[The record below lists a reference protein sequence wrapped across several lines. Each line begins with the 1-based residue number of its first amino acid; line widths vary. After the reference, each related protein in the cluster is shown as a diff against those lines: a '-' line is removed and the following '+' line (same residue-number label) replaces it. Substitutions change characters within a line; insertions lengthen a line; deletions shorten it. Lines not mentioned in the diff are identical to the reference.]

1 MKKRR
6 IITRLD
12 VKGSNVVK
20 GIQFEGLRIMGS
32 PAEIARKAYTQG
44 ADELIYIDVVASLYE
59 RNSLLEVIEEASSL
73 GIAIPMTVGGGIR
86 KLDDI
91 TNILRAGA
99 DKVAINTAATRDP
112 AFITAGAKRFGRQ
125 CIVGS
130 IQAKK
135 QRDGSWEAYVD
146 NGRERTG
153 LDAIEWASK
162 LVDLGCGELFVTS
175 IDQDG
180 TKKGFDT
187 DLITQIVKNVSVPVI
202 ACGGAG
208 SENDIHQCFD
218 QTACDG
224 VAFATLLHYDLTTI
238 ERVKQAAAD
247 RGVCIRNSESH
258 LESDTVAQQ
267 NNSGDTKKC
276 VSIIDYGLGNLKS
289 VTLAF
294 EALGH
299 QVKTIATP
307 AEIIDAELL
316 VLPGVG
322 SFADG
327 MAGLHARGLVEPIR
341 QYAIKGWPL
350 LGICLGMQLLMSHSE
365 EFGQHNGLK
374 IISGSVKPF
383 KSPADVNIKHYR
395 VPHVGWNTLCAP
407 KNISWNGSILENS
420 SINTDVY
427 FVHSFMVIPEK
438 QNCTIANAQYGDQTF
453 AAVVQDKL
461 TFGTQFHP
469 EKSGPAGKKML
480 HYFSQL

>member
-12 VKGSNVVK
+12 VKGPNVVK

-32 PAEIARKAYTQG
+32 PAEIARKAYAQG

-99 DKVAINTAATRDP
+99 DKVAINTAATRNP
-112 AFITAGAKRFGRQ
+112 SFITAAAERFGRQ

-130 IQAKK
+130 LQAKK
-135 QRDGSWEAYVD
+135 QRDGTWEAYVD

-153 LDAIEWASK
+153 LDAIAWASK
-162 LVDLGCGELFVTS
+162 LVALGCGELFVTS

-187 DLITQIVKNVSVPVI
+187 DLIAQIVKNVSVPVI

-218 QTACDG
+218 HTKCDG

-238 ERVKQAAAD
+238 DTVKQAASD
-247 RGVCIRNSESH
+247 NGVLIRHSAPIEQNDAPAQ
-258 LESDTVAQQ
+258 LNNSDT
-267 NNSGDTKKC
+267 DKKT

-294 EALGH
+294 ESLGN
-299 QVKTIATP
+299 QVKIISTP
-307 AEIIDAELL
+307 GEIIDAELL

-322 SFADG
+322 SFAEG
-327 MAGLHARGLVEPIR
+327 IAGLHARDLVAPIR
-341 QYAIKGWPL
+341 QYAKKGWPL
-350 LGICLGMQLLMSHSE
+350 LGICLGMQLLMSKSE
-365 EFGQHNGLK
+365 EFGNHDGLN
-374 IISGSVKPF
+374 IISGAVKPF
-383 KSPADVNIKHYR
+383 KLPTEVNLSQYR

-407 KNISWNGSILENS
+407 KNITWNGSILEKS
-420 SINTDVY
+420 AANTDVY
-427 FVHSFMVIPEK
+427 FVHSFMVIPDDP
-438 QNCTIANAQYGDQTF
+438 NCTIANAQYGDQTF
-453 AAVVQDKL
+453 AAVVQEKL

-469 EKSGPAGKKML
+469 EKSGPAGKQML
-480 HYFSQL
+480 QYFSQL